1 MNISEFAVYAGVSK
15 SAVSRYFN
23 DGYLSDDKRELIEK
37 AIAETGYSPGISART
52 SKNRVTK
59 LVGVIIPKL
68 SSESISRVVEGI
80 SEALSAEGYELLL
93 VNTFNDC
100 RKEISSLELFRNNR
114 VDGVILLGTVFTDL
128 HLSVLGKMHVPVVIA
143 GQNVKGFNCVC
154 HNDEGAAYALT
165 KLMLEKGRKKPAMI
179 GVTKDD
185 DGNLVYN
192 PRSFV
197 RNSRNFGVP
206 QNRPRVYIMG
216 FSRKHFGD
224 AVDDLPNELPT
235 ERKEKIYKD
244 LNDLLEMNADDK
256 YFLSSGYVETLE
268 RHKARHESKGNGFGY
283 KIVNLPEI
291 ESPVSNAIL
300 ATGGSGKERNLV
312 IDPKKGVAGKVLK
325 SKQTPLNDKGIRA
338 MTPREWG
345 KLQGFINYAF
355 VDETGHDSFSFP
367 EDVPNV
373 QKYKQFGNSVT
384 IPVIKQ
390 MATFILD
397 CIDQLTAE

>member
-114 VDGVILLGTVFTDL
+114 VDGMILLGTVFTDL

-185 DGNLVYN
+185 
-192 PRSFV
+192 RSAGL
-197 RNSRNFGVP
+197 SRWN
-206 QNRPRVYIMG
+206 G
-216 FSRKHFGD
+216 FRR
-224 AVDDLPNELPT
+224 AVDEAGLDVPARFMET
-235 ERKEKIYKD
+235 SRFD
-244 LNDLLEMNADDK
+244 MD
-256 YFLSSGYVETLE
+256 SGYEKAKFMLSGGHLPDCIFCATDSIAMGALLYCREAGIDVPKDMMIASVGDSKLGRAAFIPLTTAHLHYKTEGRDAAEMLLMALKRSDTVARTLE
-268 RHKARHESKGNGFGY
+268 LDY
-283 KIVNLPEI
+283 EI
-291 ESPVSNAIL
+291 I
-300 ATGGSGKERNLV
+300 ERL
-312 IDPKKGVAGKVLK
+312 
-325 SKQTPLNDKGIRA
+325 ST
-338 MTPREWG
+338 
-345 KLQGFINYAF
+345 
-355 VDETGHDSFSFP
+355 ET
-367 EDVPNV
+367 V
-373 QKYKQFGNSVT
+373 
-384 IPVIKQ
+384 
-390 MATFILD
+390 
-397 CIDQLTAE
+397 